1 MEYRHRA
8 FWPPDMPRSLAPAR
22 TTLHD
27 MLESAAQRFP
37 GNPATIFQ
45 DETLTWAEVRRR
57 VDALAGHLRHECG
70 VRRSR
75 QSGHAGRPD
84 YVRAGW
90 SPKMVQQWFGQSE
103 SQMNRLT
110 TPSPYGSRAE

>member
-57 VDALAGHLRHECG
+57 VDALAGHLRQECG
-70 VRRSR
+70 VRRGDRVLLEFDFFAYNISAEEDR
-75 QSGHAGRPD
+75 WFH
-84 YVRAGW
+84 RAQVE
-90 SPKMVQQWFGQSE
+90 PLPAPPTE
-103 SQMNRLT
+103 D
-110 TPSPYGSRAE
+110 E